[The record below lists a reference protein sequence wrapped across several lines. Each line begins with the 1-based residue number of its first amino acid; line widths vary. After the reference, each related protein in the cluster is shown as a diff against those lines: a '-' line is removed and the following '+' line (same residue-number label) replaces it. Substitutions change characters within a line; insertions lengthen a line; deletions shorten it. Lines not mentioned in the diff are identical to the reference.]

1 MLGQSSVLAR
11 WVRLA
16 VPVLVCSNSG
26 VLLLHADL
34 CHAQPQSPS
43 VLVPP
48 PNRHHPPLSSH
59 SLTRN
64 EKPP

>member
-34 CHAQPQSPS
+34 CHAQPQSHS
-43 VLVPP
+43 VRATPP
-48 PNRHHPPLSSH
+48 YHHHLLSPAHGYS
-59 SLTRN
+59 SLMILR
-64 EKPP
+64 